1 MDANLIPSPGPKASG
16 PQGRYVSN
24 PGQPQASRASRIPE
38 NCQRLGR
45 EEIAVAGPDVA
56 ARRHAG
62 AAAQHVLIAHEFA
75 VVFSHRAAVRAEA
88 GIGLVGAAGPLPGVA
103 VELGGPDQPGR
114 AGAGRVSR
122 WPLSSMLACT
132 PGLPSGWRRAAD
144 SHSDS
149 RGNRTRPT
157 GVGVGLEVAHVR
169 DGRLQLQFLHAVQC
183 EDLPVVA
190 LALPIERR
198 APASAQTRSHPCDS
212 HSSGRE

>member
-1 MDANLIPSPGPKASG
+1 MDANLIPSQAPRPQVRRGGTCRIQASLRRPVPAVFRKTASASG
-16 PQGRYVSN
+16 GKKL
-24 PGQPQASRASRIPE
+24 RA
-38 NCQRLGR
+38 
-45 EEIAVAGPDVA
+45 DVA

-88 GIGLVGAAGPLPGVA
+88 GIGPRRRCWSTPGVA
-103 VELGGPDQPGR
+103 VELAGPDQPGR

-132 PGLPSGWRRAAD
+132 PGCRQAGGARRIPIRTRAAT
-144 SHSDS
+144 
-149 RGNRTRPT
+149 GPGPT

-190 LALPIERR
+190 LALPERR

>member
-1 MDANLIPSPGPKASG
+1 MGVVRFEPRPASG
-16 PQGRYVSN
+16 VPR
-24 PGQPQASRASRIPE
+24 QPYSGKLPA
-38 NCQRLGR
+38 RLGR

-56 ARRHAG
+56 ARRDAG

-103 VELGGPDQPGR
+103 VELGGARPAWPGGR
-114 AGAGRVSR
+114 GPRIQVAAFQHVGVHAGAAVR
-122 WPLSSMLACT
+122 LAARGGFPFGLARQPD
-132 PGLPSGWRRAAD
+132 PGPA
-144 SHSDS
+144 
-149 RGNRTRPT
+149 

-190 LALPIERR
+190 LPLPIERR
-198 APASAQTRSHPCDS
+198 APALRADAVPSLR
-212 HSSGRE
+212 